1 MDPNEYADTGYGWM
15 AYEDWLFYT
24 SMQIGTVNMQVLP
37 YDFPHIPE
45 QTGYYT
51 PTAAEIMSAG
61 ASFVAGGTTYYVLF
75 QCNNV
80 VGNIGIGI
88 RQNGTDPAI
97 IVLLAR
103 EAGAS
108 IGRYNTHITD
118 GTQVWNRWRSAAR
131 SLTFTSGE
139 WYYADTVGVSDV
151 NSGLAGL
158 ALSDGTILIGNPDLS
173 ALLARYTSVSYPVLK
188 DNNGWAVAC
197 RAKWKTG
204 AVTIDTPVLISSNSD
219 YTDMT
224 ITGGSWNI
232 AKLSIL
238 RQGMRFYMAFF
249 DIVNPPYSTAA
260 PTLETFDKSAPSNA
274 DLTLEQVFNWIASGY
289 YASINVYSAPDPYE
303 EEDGASEE
311 DGGEGEDPEDDP
323 VEEQTNPLPSV
334 AGLGFCTVYVP
345 SQSEL
350 LAMSSY
356 LWSGSFDVTQ
366 VIKLFSNPLDSI
378 IGLSAVPVDLVGVS
392 PPDQIYL
399 GGVALPGVTMPRYE
413 GRTAVKVDM
422 GTVTIKERY
431 GAYLDYDPYTE
442 FAIYVPFIGIKNL
455 KADDIMGKTLSLMY
469 DIDILTGACV
479 AYLRPAGGSV
489 LYEWAGQCAQQIPV
503 TSSNW
508 DNIFRN
514 AMTAATTLGTS
525 LFAPASAP
533 VLAGAVASAATQAI
547 AAKPRV
553 DRSGALTGVSGW
565 LGQLRP
571 YIIRTIPEA
580 YIPADQNKFVG
591 YPAYINVNMS
601 DISGYNEVA
610 SLHLEG
616 IPATGN
622 ELAEI
627 ESLLKGGV
635 IF

>member
-1 MDPNEYADTGYGWM
+1 MAQQDTGLGWSANDQYLM
-15 AYEDWLFYT
+15 TLSARMGVFGTIGGAAYPG
-24 SMQIGTVNMQVLP
+24 QP
-37 YDFPHIPE
+37 IP
-45 QTGYYT
+45 
-51 PTAAEIMSAG
+51 
-61 ASFVAGGTTYYVLF
+61 
-75 QCNNV
+75 
-80 VGNIGIGI
+80 
-88 RQNGTDPAI
+88 
-97 IVLLAR
+97 
-103 EAGAS
+103 
-108 IGRYNTHITD
+108 
-118 GTQVWNRWRSAAR
+118 
-131 SLTFTSGE
+131 
-139 WYYADTVGVSDV
+139 
-151 NSGLAGL
+151 SGLATAADIVTGGMHIGRTVNQDSTYTDYYAATETGVAL
-158 ALSDGTILIGNPDLS
+158 CYTDSLDNCGAAFYFWFLSPGNDTIVHIVPKGSNGIVGTMITITTNLSAENNLFYRGYTGYTPRSTTTYNVPYFSTRTAACAAVEIDAQNIYKLNPGYAVACFASWYTTEGTNLISPILISNYQTFTALSDDGTTPLSGATETNFILD
-173 ALLARYTSVSYPVLK
+173 
-188 DNNGWAVAC
+188 
-197 RAKWKTG
+197 
-204 AVTIDTPVLISSNSD
+204 
-219 YTDMT
+219 
-224 ITGGSWNI
+224 
-232 AKLSIL
+232 
-238 RQGMRFYMAFF
+238 GMRFYMVLLPGNIKGTVTVSDAN
-249 DIVNPPYSTAA
+249 VPVLS
-260 PTLETFDKSAPSNA
+260 
-274 DLTLEQVFNWIASGY
+274 LEQLGAMLPQKLFRTIAD
-289 YASINVYSAPDPYE
+289 ASIANIIVLDAPDPYE
-303 EEDGASEE
+303 IDPSEE
-311 DGGEGEDPEDDP
+311 GGGDGDDQEDDP

-356 LWSGSFDVTQ
+356 LWSGNFDVNQ

-378 IGLSAVPVDLVGVS
+378 LGLSAVPVDLVGTS
-392 PPDQIYL
+392 EQIYL
-399 GGVALPGVTMPRYE
+399 GGVALTGITMPRYT

-422 GTVTIKERY
+422 GTVTIGERY

-442 FAIYVPFIGIKNL
+442 FAIYVPFVGIKNL

-514 AMTAATTLGTS
+514 AMTAASTLGTAI
-525 LFAPASAP
+525 LAPASAP

-580 YIPADQNKFVG
+580 YIPADQNKFIG
-591 YPAYINVNMS
+591 YPAYINVAMS
-601 DISGYNEVA
+601 AISGYNEVA
-610 SLHLEG
+610 SVHLEG

>member
-1 MDPNEYADTGYGWM
+1 MAQFDTGLGWS
-15 AYEDWLFYT
+15 AKEEWLKSATGLVGSINTYT
-24 SMQIGTVNMQVLP
+24 SNILHELPVATTREELITTGLVISKTFGGSYWVYVGADISGIFINPISGTSPFDTELYCALNTGTVYWYFYDPVAQRDWP
-37 YDFPHIPE
+37 YGPQAHARVNNSVIVDNVQWYYEAISPNNDLLYSEYSYPRETAIRSITHVSENFYKLYA
-45 QTGYYT
+45 GYT
-51 PTAAEIMSAG
+51 VSAIAKW
-61 ASFVAGGTTYYVLF
+61 ASPDGVIHSTMLQISSDIRNAFLSHDGTTLADDYHTYHGLLGGRVF
-75 QCNNV
+75 HMVYINSDEAP
-80 VGNIGIGI
+80 IS
-88 RQNGTDPAI
+88 PAI
-97 IVLLAR
+97 LIQSVDLTPYSVISIERVFSTIVSQSFANVLLTA
-103 EAGAS
+103 
-108 IGRYNTHITD
+108 
-118 GTQVWNRWRSAAR
+118 
-131 SLTFTSGE
+131 
-139 WYYADTVGVSDV
+139 
-151 NSGLAGL
+151 
-158 ALSDGTILIGNPDLS
+158 
-173 ALLARYTSVSYPVLK
+173 
-188 DNNGWAVAC
+188 
-197 RAKWKTG
+197 
-204 AVTIDTPVLISSNSD
+204 
-219 YTDMT
+219 
-224 ITGGSWNI
+224 
-232 AKLSIL
+232 
-238 RQGMRFYMAFF
+238 
-249 DIVNPPYSTAA
+249 PP
-260 PTLETFDKSAPSNA
+260 
-274 DLTLEQVFNWIASGY
+274 
-289 YASINVYSAPDPYE
+289 PDPYG
-303 EEDGASEE
+303 DTAEE
-311 DGGEGEDPEDDP
+311 DGGGGEEQDDEP
-323 VEEQTNPLPSV
+323 VEEQTNSLPSV

-378 IGLSAVPVDLVGVS
+378 LGLSAVPVDLVGTS
-392 PPDQIYL
+392 EQIYL
-399 GGVALPGVTMPRYE
+399 GGVALTGVTMPRYT

-422 GTVTIKERY
+422 GSATISERY

-442 FAIYVPFIGIKNL
+442 FAIYVPFVGIKNL

-479 AYLRPAGGSV
+479 AYLRPSGGSV

-503 TSSNW
+503 TASNW

-525 LFAPASAP
+525 FLAPASAP
-533 VLAGAVASAATQAI
+533 VLAGAVASAAAQAI

-580 YIPADQNKFVG
+580 YIPADQNKFIG
-591 YPAYINVNMS
+591 YPAYINVTMS
-601 DISGYNEVA
+601 AISGYNEVA
-610 SLHLEG
+610 SVHLEG